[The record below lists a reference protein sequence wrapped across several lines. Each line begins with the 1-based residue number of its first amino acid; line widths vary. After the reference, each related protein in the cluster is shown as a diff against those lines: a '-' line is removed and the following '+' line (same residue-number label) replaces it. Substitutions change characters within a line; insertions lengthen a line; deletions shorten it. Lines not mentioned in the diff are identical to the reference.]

1 MAVSEE
7 KRIGFQLLQEAKLLT
22 QSSIMKPM
30 RFPHSSCL
38 KLAESL
44 SNDSEDRSTGH
55 YFSSS
60 SNQHSFRENNLPL
73 TLPWLFFKIALWTIE
88 CLGKLISLLSLSPTF
103 RFSSASRTLA
113 RQFIQFCYNYCFVI
127 SDLGYAWYM
136 FFFFIQQANLCLLT
150 GNKTKVPI
158 TPVPASIHCPLQ
170 HPV

>member
-1 MAVSEE
+1 MIR
-7 KRIGFQLLQEAKLLT
+7 KIDLLG
-22 QSSIMKPM
+22 II
-30 RFPHSSCL
+30 
-38 KLAESL
+38 
-44 SNDSEDRSTGH
+44 
-55 YFSSS
+55 FSSS

-136 FFFFIQQANLCLLT
+136 FFFIQQANLCLQDCLLVT
-150 GNKTKVPI
+150 RQRFPSPLFQPPFTVHYSIQFKIIYFFKPFHGVALPYI
-158 TPVPASIHCPLQ
+158 IDVLRPYCASRS
-170 HPV
+170 